1 MENRFF
7 CAKENGKLSY
17 PKTILTGFGF
27 MATSIAWAIY
37 DPYITKIL
45 NHLLNASAAV
55 TQWSAKLNEAFPV
68 LADFAKAQGENV
80 TTAAGGITLVPL
92 FIGIIMTF
100 DNIFGVI
107 FQPTFGKL
115 SDRCHSKLG
124 KRRPF
129 IVFGAPISALLFA
142 CIPFVALTESLPL
155 TMLFIIL
162 FVFVMS
168 LWRAPVVA
176 LMPDLTPPEL
186 RSQGN
191 AVINLMGGLGG
202 LIGMVA
208 GTIVTVIM
216 SAVLG
221 KGNYEEIDTYPYV
234 FLIGSVVMIIGMLV
248 LLFKVKEPDS
258 RLAAVSEQNQAIDAA
273 AKAKAEK
280 EAKKAEKAA
289 RKAQKLSKS
298 ERTSLIF
305 MLCGLFFLFCG
316 TNAITTFFALF
327 AAEIL
332 GKTTAEATIMMAIF
346 AVCSAAAALP
356 AGALGK
362 KIGRKKTILL
372 GLGVFMAVFLLY
384 VATRSMALIWVAL
397 VLGGAANMFITVNTL
412 PLVLEIGGLDKVGTF
427 TGYYYTATFS
437 AQIATPIIYGVVRML
452 TGTYAS
458 LFYYCPI
465 CFIISLLCV
474 LMVRHGESEEITE
487 EVIEQARMSDD

>member
-1 MENRFF
+1 
-7 CAKENGKLSY
+7 
-17 PKTILTGFGF
+17 

-68 LADFAKAQGENV
+68 LAEFAKAQGENV

-176 LMPDLTPPEL
+176 LMPDLTPPEI

-362 KIGRKKTILL
+362 KIGRKKTILI

-437 AQIATPIIYGVVRML
+437 AQIASPIVYGIVRMIS
-452 TGTYAS
+452 GTYMS
-458 LFYYCPI
+458 LFVYSPI
-465 CFIISLLCV
+465 MFILSMLCIFV
-474 LMVRHGESEEITE
+474 VRHGEAIPE
-487 EVIEQARMSDD
+487 EVIKAAEEND

>member
-191 AVINLMGGLGG
+191 AVINLMGGYGCRHD
-202 LIGMVA
+202 
-208 GTIVTVIM
+208 
-216 SAVLG
+216 SNR
-221 KGNYEEIDTYPYV
+221 NYERR
-234 FLIGSVVMIIGMLV
+234 
-248 LLFKVKEPDS
+248 S
-258 RLAAVSEQNQAIDAA
+258 RQGQL
-273 AKAKAEK
+273 
-280 EAKKAEKAA
+280 
-289 RKAQKLSKS
+289 
-298 ERTSLIF
+298 
-305 MLCGLFFLFCG
+305 
-316 TNAITTFFALF
+316 
-327 AAEIL
+327 
-332 GKTTAEATIMMAIF
+332 
-346 AVCSAAAALP
+346 
-356 AGALGK
+356 
-362 KIGRKKTILL
+362 
-372 GLGVFMAVFLLY
+372 
-384 VATRSMALIWVAL
+384 
-397 VLGGAANMFITVNTL
+397 
-412 PLVLEIGGLDKVGTF
+412 
-427 TGYYYTATFS
+427 
-437 AQIATPIIYGVVRML
+437 
-452 TGTYAS
+452 
-458 LFYYCPI
+458 
-465 CFIISLLCV
+465 
-474 LMVRHGESEEITE
+474 
-487 EVIEQARMSDD
+487 

>member
-1 MENRFF
+1 
-7 CAKENGKLSY
+7 
-17 PKTILTGFGF
+17 

-107 FQPTFGKL
+107 FQPTVGKL
-115 SDRCHSKLG
+115 SDRCHAMLG
-124 KRRPF
+124 KRRPC

-234 FLIGSVVMIIGMLV
+234 FLIGSVVMLIGMLV

-273 AKAKAEK
+273 SKSKAEK

-289 RKAQKLSKS
+289 RKSQKLSKS

-346 AVCSAAAALP
+346 AVWSAAAALP
-356 AGALGK
+356 ARALGK

-437 AQIATPIIYGVVRML
+437 AQIASPIVYGIVRMIS
-452 TGTYAS
+452 GTYMS
-458 LFYYCPI
+458 LFVYSPI
-465 CFIISLLCV
+465 MFILSMLCIFV
-474 LMVRHGESEEITE
+474 VRHGEAIPE
-487 EVIEQARMSDD
+487 EVIKAAEEND